1 MLPQLLQVFLASA
14 GQVEFPGGEILAG
27 QEAQLFLRTEASR
40 ATKVMKPLSPLPPE
54 GLNSLFLPE
63 TKCD

>member
-27 QEAQLFLRTEASR
+27 QRAQLFLGTEASC
-40 ATKVMKPLSPLPPE
+40 ATEVTESLSPLPLE

-63 TKCD
+63 TECD